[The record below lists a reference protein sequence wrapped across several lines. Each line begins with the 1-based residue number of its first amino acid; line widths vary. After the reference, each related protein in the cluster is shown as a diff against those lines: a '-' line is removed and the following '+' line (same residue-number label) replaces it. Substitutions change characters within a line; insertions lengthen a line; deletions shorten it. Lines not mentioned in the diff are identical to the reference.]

1 MKQLSWKK
9 RFRDDFWRTFE
20 NFPFYSGSR
29 DEQGAHRSP
38 SIPARGGRPDPRHDA
53 GYCDAA
59 MTTWSARKCRIL
71 LNSESEMSLTDVVC
85 ELCLEMVGNESRSAA
100 TKFWLGGGADSGP
113 SSPPTPK
120 FWFLLG
126 FRPLYFENLE
136 KSKNFGKLFKQISVK
151 IAISGGTSPSEFW
164 TGGTRPP
171 VPRRWHPWHDQ
182 TADQHGCH
190 RLD

>member
-100 TKFWLGGGADSGP
+100 TKFWLGGGRILVLQAHQ
-113 SSPPTPK
+113 PPNSDFSLDFGHFILK
-120 FWFLLG
+120 ILK
-126 FRPLYFENLE
+126 NL
-136 KSKNFGKLFKQISVK
+136 KHLVSCSNKY
-151 IAISGGTSPSEFW
+151 
-164 TGGTRPP
+164 R
-171 VPRRWHPWHDQ
+171 
-182 TADQHGCH
+182 
-190 RLD
+190 